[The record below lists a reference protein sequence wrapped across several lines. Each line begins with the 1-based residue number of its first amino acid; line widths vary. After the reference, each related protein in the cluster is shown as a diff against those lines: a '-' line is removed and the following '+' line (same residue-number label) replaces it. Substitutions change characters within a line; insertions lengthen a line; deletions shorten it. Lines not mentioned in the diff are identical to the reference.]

1 MSDTPQLTLHA
12 TMGKNEEITAEKH
25 SEITLF
31 NHLPIAVYT
40 CDNLGYITSFNK
52 AAEVLWGRKPEIG
65 KDLWCGSWKIFYTNG
80 EPMDLDTCPMAITL
94 REGRAIE
101 GKEILIERPD
111 YTRLKVRPYPVPIFD
126 EDGLLTGAINTL
138 VDITNLTDG
147 EEKRAM
153 LASIVNSSNDT
164 IISKTLDGIITSWNL
179 AAEKMFGYT
188 AKEAIG
194 KHISLIIPPAQ
205 LKEEEVIINNIRQG
219 NKIDHFQTIRI
230 AKDGREVPISLSVS
244 PIMSSNGKV
253 IGASKIVH
261 DITESLQAAEKQA
274 ILAAIVDTSDDTIL
288 SKTLQGIITSW
299 NKAAEKMFGYTESE
313 ALGKHIS
320 LIIPSDRLD
329 EEKHIISEISK
340 GRTVDH
346 FQTIRIA
353 KDGRKIPISVS
364 VSPIINSSGNVIG
377 ASKIARDISDQ
388 QAAHEAAR
396 RYTDRLEVINAITET
411 ISEELDLNKILQKV
425 TDKTTQLTG
434 AQFGAF
440 FYNNIDANGESFML
454 YTLSGAPKEAFER
467 FGMPRNTEVFKMT
480 FNGEGVVRVADITK
494 DDRYGRS
501 APHYGMPPGH
511 LPVVSY
517 LAVPVASRSGAVI
530 GGLFF
535 GHPEP
540 DKFTEEH
547 EDIVASIAGQAAI
560 GIDNAI
566 LYEEVKS
573 LNDKKD
579 EFIGLASHELKTP
592 LTSISGYLQ
601 IISRLNTDDNTQKF
615 VDKTVNQVKK
625 LSSLVSDLLDVSK
638 IEAGKLQLT
647 KEEFDIKAVVN
658 NIIELMQFSNGN
670 YQLSLETDID
680 SLIMNGDPDRIEQV
694 LINLLNNAIKYS
706 PGNNKVELSLS
717 RTDNEVKIGVKDFGI
732 GITPDKLTKV
742 FTRFYR
748 VEGTNHTISGL
759 GIGLYLSH
767 EIITRHNG
775 KLWVESELGKGS
787 TFWVTL
793 PLFDNTPLPEN

>member
-1 MSDTPQLTLHA
+1 MSDTPQLTLDSA
-12 TMGKNEEITAEKH
+12 MGKNHQIPVAKH
-25 SEITLF
+25 FDF

-65 KDLWCGSWKIFYTNG
+65 KDLWCGSWKIFYING

-94 REGRAIE
+94 REGRAVE

-111 YTRLKVRPYPVPIFD
+111 HTRIKVRPYPVPVFD

-138 VDITNLTDG
+138 VDVTNLTEG
-147 EEKRAM
+147 EEKR
-153 LASIVNSSNDT
+153 
-164 IISKTLDGIITSWNL
+164 
-179 AAEKMFGYT
+179 
-188 AKEAIG
+188 
-194 KHISLIIPPAQ
+194 
-205 LKEEEVIINNIRQG
+205 
-219 NKIDHFQTIRI
+219 
-230 AKDGREVPISLSVS
+230 
-244 PIMSSNGKV
+244 
-253 IGASKIVH
+253 
-261 DITESLQAAEKQA
+261 A

-320 LIIPSDRLD
+320 LIIPHDRLD

-340 GRTVDH
+340 GNTIDH
-346 FQTIRIA
+346 FQTIRLA

-364 VSPIINSSGNVIG
+364 VSPIIDKHGNIIG
-377 ASKIARDISDQ
+377 ASKIARDISEQ
-388 QAAHEAAR
+388 QVAHEAAR
-396 RYTDRLEVINAITET
+396 RYTERLEIINAITET
-411 ISEELDLNKILQKV
+411 ISEDLDLNKILQRV
-425 TDKTTQLTG
+425 TDATTRLTG

-454 YTLSGAPKEAFER
+454 YTLSGAPKEAFEK

-494 DDRYGRS
+494 DDRYGRN
-501 APHYGMPPGH
+501 APYYGMPPGH

-517 LAVPVASRSGAVI
+517 LAVPVTSRSGSVI
-530 GGLFF
+530 GGLFL
-535 GHPEP
+535 GHPEAG
-540 DKFTEEH
+540 KFTEEH
-547 EDIVASIAGQAAI
+547 ENIVISIAGQAAI

-601 IISRLNTDDNTQKF
+601 IISRLNTNDNTQKF
-615 VDKTVNQVKK
+615 VDKTTNQVKK
-625 LSSLVSDLLDVSK
+625 LTALVSDLLDVSK
-638 IEAGKLQLT
+638 IEAGKLQLA
-647 KEEFDIKAVVN
+647 KEEFDIRTVIN
-658 NIIELMQFSNGN
+658 NVIELIHFSNIS
-670 YQLSLETDID
+670 YQILLDTDIK
-680 SLIMNGDPDRIEQV
+680 SLLMIGDPDRIEQV

-706 PGNNKVELSLS
+706 PASNKIELLLS
-717 RTDNEVKIGVKDFGI
+717 HTDNEVKIGVKDFGI
-732 GITPDKLTKV
+732 GIAADKLTKI

-748 VEGTNHTISGL
+748 IEGTNHTISGL

-775 KLWVESELGKGS
+775 KLWVESELEKGS
-787 TFWVTL
+787 TFWFTL
-793 PLFDNTPLPEN
+793 PLLNNTSPT

>member
-1 MSDTPQLTLHA
+1 MFNIKIIKFKIFTTNRNDNCYTRNMSDTPQLTLDA
-12 TMGKNEEITAEKH
+12 TMGKKH
-25 SEITLF
+25 QIPVAKHFDF

-94 REGRAIE
+94 REGKAVE

-111 YTRLKVRPYPVPIFD
+111 HTRVKVRPYPVPVFD

-138 VDITNLTDG
+138 VDVTNLTEG
-147 EEKRAM
+147 EEKR
-153 LASIVNSSNDT
+153 
-164 IISKTLDGIITSWNL
+164 
-179 AAEKMFGYT
+179 
-188 AKEAIG
+188 
-194 KHISLIIPPAQ
+194 
-205 LKEEEVIINNIRQG
+205 
-219 NKIDHFQTIRI
+219 
-230 AKDGREVPISLSVS
+230 
-244 PIMSSNGKV
+244 
-253 IGASKIVH
+253 
-261 DITESLQAAEKQA
+261 A
-274 ILAAIVDTSDDTIL
+274 ILAAIVATSDDTIV

-320 LIIPSDRLD
+320 LIIPHDRLD

-340 GRTVDH
+340 GNIVDH
-346 FQTIRIA
+346 FQTIRVA
-353 KDGRKIPISVS
+353 KDGRMIPISVS
-364 VSPIINSSGNVIG
+364 VSPIIDNHGNIIG
-377 ASKIARDISDQ
+377 ASKIARDVSEQ
-388 QAAHEAAR
+388 HLANEAAR
-396 RYTDRLEVINAITET
+396 RYTERLEIINAITET

-425 TDKTTQLTG
+425 TDATTRLTG

-440 FYNNIDANGESFML
+440 FYTNVDANGESFML
-454 YTLSGAPKEAFER
+454 YTLSGAPKEAFEK
-467 FGMPRNTEVFKMT
+467 FGMPRNTEVFKTT

-501 APHYGMPPGH
+501 TPHHGMPYGH

-517 LAVPVASRSGAVI
+517 LAVPVASRSGSVI

-540 DKFTEEH
+540 DKFTAEH
-547 EDIVASIAGQAAI
+547 EDIVVSIAGQAAI

-566 LYEEVKS
+566 LYEEVKT
-573 LNDKKD
+573 LNEKKD

-601 IISRLNTDDNTQKF
+601 IISRLNANDNTQKF
-615 VDKTVNQVKK
+615 VDKTIQQVKK
-625 LSSLVSDLLDVSK
+625 LTALVSDLLDVSK
-638 IEAGKLQLT
+638 IEAGKLQLD
-647 KEEFDIKAVVN
+647 KEKFDIRAAIN
-658 NIIELMQFSNGN
+658 NVIELIHFSNIN
-670 YQLSLETDID
+670 YQISLDTDIE
-680 SLIMNGDPDRIEQV
+680 SLIMNGDADRIEQV

-706 PGNNKVELSLS
+706 PGRNKVELSLS
-717 RTDNEVKIGVKDFGI
+717 STDSEVKIGVKDYGI
-732 GITPDKLTKV
+732 GIAHDKLTKI

-759 GIGLYLSH
+759 GIGLYLSD
-767 EIITRHNG
+767 EIITRHHG

-787 TFWVTL
+787 TFWFTL
-793 PLFDNTPLPEN
+793 PLFNDTQLPIIN

>member
-1 MSDTPQLTLHA
+1 MTDTPRLTLDD
-12 TMGKNEEITAEKH
+12 TTGKNHEIPAAKYFD
-25 SEITLF
+25 F

-52 AAEVLWGRKPEIG
+52 AAEVLWGRKPQIG

-80 EPMDLDTCPMAITL
+80 EPMDLDTCPMAMTL
-94 REGRAIE
+94 SEGKAVE

-111 YTRLKVRPYPVPIFD
+111 HTRLKVRPYPVPVFD
-126 EDGLLTGAINTL
+126 ENGLLIGAINTL
-138 VDITNLTDG
+138 VDVTRLTDG
-147 EEKRAM
+147 EEKQAT
-153 LASIVNSSNDT
+153 LAAIVDSSDDT

-179 AAEKMFGYT
+179 AAERMFGYT
-188 AKEAIG
+188 AKEVIG
-194 KHISLIIPPAQ
+194 KHISLIIPPTH
-205 LKEEEVIINNIRQG
+205 LKEEEVIINNVRQG
-219 NKIDHFQTIRI
+219 KKIDHFHTIRI
-230 AKDGREVPISLSVS
+230 AKDGHQVPISLSVS
-244 PIMSSNGKV
+244 PVMNSKGKV
-253 IGASKIVH
+253 IGASKIAR
-261 DITESLQAAEKQA
+261 DITDSLLAAEKQA

-299 NKAAEKMFGYTESE
+299 NKAAEKMFGYTEKE
-313 ALGKHIS
+313 AVGKNIS
-320 LIIPSDRLD
+320 LIIPPDRLE

-340 GRTVDH
+340 GNIVDH

-353 KDGRKIPISVS
+353 KDGREVPISVS
-364 VSPIINSSGNVIG
+364 ISPIIDSSGHIIG
-377 ASKIARDISDQ
+377 ASKIARDISEHR
-388 QAAHEAAR
+388 AALEAAR
-396 RYTDRLEVINAITET
+396 RYTERLEIINAITET

-425 TDKTTQLTG
+425 TDATTRLTG

-440 FYNNIDANGESFML
+440 FYNNIHANGESFML
-454 YTLSGAPKEAFER
+454 YTLSGASKEAFEK
-467 FGMPRNTEVFKMT
+467 FDMPRNTEVFKTT
-480 FNGEGVVRVADITK
+480 FKGEGVVRVADITK

-517 LAVPVASRSGAVI
+517 LAVPVVSRSGSVI

-540 DKFTEEH
+540 GKFTEEH
-547 EDIVASIAGQAAI
+547 EDIVTSIAGQAAI

-566 LYEEVKS
+566 LYEEVKN

-601 IISRLNTDDNTQKF
+601 IISRFNTDDGTQKF
-615 VDKTVNQVKK
+615 VNKTINQVKK

-638 IEAGKLQLT
+638 IEAGKLQLI
-647 KEEFDIKAVVN
+647 KEEFDIRAVVDN
-658 NIIELMQFSNGN
+658 VMELTQYSNSN

-706 PGNNKVELSLS
+706 PQSKKVELLLT
-717 RTDNEVKIGVKDFGI
+717 RTDSEVKMGIKDYGI
-732 GITPDKLTKV
+732 GIAPDKLTKI

-759 GIGLYLSH
+759 GIGLYLSN
-767 EIITRHNG
+767 EIITRHHG
-775 KLWVESELGKGS
+775 KLWVESVLSKGS
-787 TFWVTL
+787 TFWFTL
-793 PLFDNTPLPEN
+793 PLFNDTLLPEFN